1 LLCSGHCP
9 IVDVVILFVFLCVC
23 VLRFDASLTE
33 KRAFGSMFHSQKKGE
48 SVMTPNFNNENLN
61 YPFTGTT
68 LHTVTSKSTPETIE
82 GFHQFCSLSV
92 FAASHGKF
100 VKFPF
105 LQPLTRPVV
114 GFV

>member
-1 LLCSGHCP
+1 
-9 IVDVVILFVFLCVC
+9 
-23 VLRFDASLTE
+23 
-33 KRAFGSMFHSQKKGE
+33 MFHSQKKGE